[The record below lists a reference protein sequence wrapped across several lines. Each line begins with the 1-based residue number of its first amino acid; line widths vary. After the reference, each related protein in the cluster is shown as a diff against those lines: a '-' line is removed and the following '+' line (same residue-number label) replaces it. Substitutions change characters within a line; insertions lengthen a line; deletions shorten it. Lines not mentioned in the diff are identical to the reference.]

1 MTTGSA
7 AAPTNDPRV
16 AAALARNDAYLHDFV
31 EAHNL
36 CPWARYCRETG
47 HLHRRVVLVAGGLQ
61 ATPAWSAA
69 VAAADAAVLEAE
81 SAPPASLEVGLLIFP
96 ALDEALS
103 TGAAAAERW
112 TAFCGAV
119 RAATE
124 ARHGKREPPFFC
136 VPFHPDFPED
146 LATPARAVR
155 FMRRSPDPTL
165 QLVRRSLL
173 REIRG
178 RTPDTLVVDPTKLSD
193 AELQALQVPES
204 VSDRI
209 ARVDLETVKSLGVE
223 EARLILDAAR
233 RLGRGTSIELVVP
246 VDSGPVGPVDLAASG
261 GEPSEGPVP
270 LGHLQ

>member
-1 MTTGSA
+1 MTTASE
-7 AAPTNDPRV
+7 AAPTADPRTT
-16 AAALARNDAYLHDFV
+16 AALARNDAYLHDFV
-31 EAHNL
+31 EALNL

-47 HLHRRVVLVAGGLQ
+47 HLHRQVVLTAGGVQ
-61 ATPAWSAA
+61 GTVAWDEAVRAA
-69 VAAADAAVLEAE
+69 EAAVLAAE
-81 SAPPASLEVGLLIFP
+81 SVPAASLEVGLLIFP
-96 ALDEALS
+96 ALDEALA

-155 FMRRSPDPTL
+155 FMRKSPDPTL
-165 QLVRRSLL
+165 QLVRRALL

-178 RTPDTLVVDPTKLSD
+178 RTPDTLVVDPAKLTD
-193 AELQALQVPES
+193 EELQKLQVPES

-209 ARVDLETVKSLGVE
+209 ARVDLETVKSFGVE
-223 EARLILDAAR
+223 EARLILA
-233 RLGRGTSIELVVP
+233 GTRGL
-246 VDSGPVGPVDLAASG
+246 LR
-261 GEPSEGPVP
+261 
-270 LGHLQ
+270 